1 MYHKIS
7 QEEKS
12 SNTLWPSNMS
22 SWKLSH
28 SHFLWSSHSG
38 WWFRTSFMFHFI
50 KKGCHPSHWLV
61 QLTPMTSSW
70 ERVCYVY
77 IRDIPVSMP
86 WGFLTIYPPFTHDT
100 GISRPSSWFSDDLWA
115 SGSRTWPG
123 QKLACARRS
132 GWGQHPRCI
141 YDYIYIYYN

>member
-12 SNTLWPSNMS
+12 SNTLWPSNMT
-22 SWKLSH
+22 SWKL

-38 WWFRTSFMFHFI
+38 WWFRTSVIFHFI

-70 ERVCYVY
+70 GRVCYVY

-86 WGFLTIYPPFTHDT
+86 WGFPTIYPPFTHHLATIYPRNRHLSAEFLVFWWPLGFGKSYVAWPKT
-100 GISRPSSWFSDDLWA
+100 GVRQEEWL
-115 SGSRTWPG
+115 
-123 QKLACARRS
+123 RS
-132 GWGQHPRCI
+132 TPQV
-141 YDYIYIYYN
+141 YI